1 MQSLFIHR
9 TRIAFLMAMLL
20 AGVGCAGTSAGS
32 KRQSYMASVRAGT
45 LWTDL
50 YFPAETRPAPLVVVV
65 HGFTRN
71 PGNMRGWGERLSAE
85 GFVVAVP
92 TMPTWANHSQN
103 GDGIAQLVQKL
114 CTDSKVGARIDPTRV
129 GVIGFSSGGLA
140 TFLAAARSDDIDI
153 WVGLDPVD
161 RRELAVKEAPR
172 VQCRTV
178 ALLAEPADCN
188 KKANWNAVA
197 AAMASPPLMLVINS
211 AVHTDCESPTDIV
224 LQISCGRWNAG
235 RSETFMDYAAAALRA
250 ELMSDADA
258 VARLQHVDA
267 DPRVRR
273 AAPNGSVAM
282 HEAVEHAVQ
291 AHAGEPSP

>member
-1 MQSLFIHR
+1 MHR
-9 TRIAFLMAMLL
+9 TQFVLLMAMLP
-20 AGVGCAGTSAGS
+20 GVVGCAGTPPGS
-32 KRQSYMASVRAGT
+32 KRQSYVATVRAGT

-50 YFPAETRPAPLVVVV
+50 YFPAETRSAPLVVVV

-71 PGNMRGWGERLSAE
+71 PRNMRGWGERLSAE

-103 GDGIAQLVQKL
+103 GDGIAQLIQKL
-114 CTDSKVGARIDPTRV
+114 CTDSKVHARIDPARV
-129 GVIGFSSGGLA
+129 GVVGFSSGGLA
-140 TFLAAARSDDIDI
+140 TFLAAARSADIDI

-161 RRELAVKEAPR
+161 RRELAVKEAPG
-172 VQCRTV
+172 VHCRTV

-197 AAMASPPLMLVINS
+197 AAMPSPSLMLVINS

-224 LQISCGRWNAG
+224 LQISCGQWNAD

-250 ELMSDADA
+250 ELMSDAA
-258 VARLQHVDA
+258 ALARLDHVEA

-273 AAPNGSVAM
+273 VAPNGSVAT
-282 HEAVEHAVQ
+282 HDSREHAVQ
-291 AHAGEPSP
+291 ARRGEAWP